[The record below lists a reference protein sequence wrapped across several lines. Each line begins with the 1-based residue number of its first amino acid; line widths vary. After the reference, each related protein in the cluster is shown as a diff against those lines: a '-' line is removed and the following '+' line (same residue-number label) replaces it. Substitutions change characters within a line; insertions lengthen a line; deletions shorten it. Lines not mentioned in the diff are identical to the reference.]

1 MGGAGG
7 IERAYGREQKR
18 WQCFAYLVLPLC
30 HDPSPVV
37 CGHLHCPEVL
47 VLHPSIKSR
56 LLSLLLLLAL
66 ALLPL
71 PAGRSVD
78 AATLYTVLTDANF
91 LSAAPGFDQDSIQQV
106 LERVKSPLAGYQEV
120 VGDDRFSA
128 ARSFYSASISRD
140 DSLNPQVLL
149 AILHAS
155 GVIRVSPQAPFTL
168 SLQET
173 AAQLW
178 QGYRDHQ
185 SGARSLVLAD
195 GLRLSTGEET
205 NAGTYALAHYY
216 AARSRNQDELNAYLD
231 NWLQAYLFLFQQ
243 NPGED
248 ELMVM
253 SVPDIEPFLHLP
265 FAQPEGNFLKI
276 NSFFDHVNP
285 GISFDDSLLRFDG
298 KDFTGAGFS
307 DCTLGV
313 NCYGG
318 HNALDYST
326 GAGMPML
333 AAASGKVVYRYYNTD
348 PAKGTVDSGLII
360 DHGNGYRT
368 TYWHM
373 DPIQVDLNA
382 NVTQGQQIGLSG
394 NIGKSS
400 GAHLHFGLRLT
411 SNSKS
416 VDPYGW
422 WSSSTDPWGD
432 SRWMWAGDLVA
443 DNREA
448 QAQLFYRSF
457 WYRDTNGYLGESY
470 YTMSVDTDSKSTNWA
485 VWGAY
490 IPSAATYNV
499 YAYWPANLNNTRS
512 ARYRIFHAGGS
523 TLVSADQSAGGNEF
537 VLLGSFSMARGPVA
551 VILTDF
557 TGEVESRR
565 VYFDAIKW
573 ALRSIYPPT
582 DIKLSK
588 TNVAENVAVGT
599 QVATI
604 STTDADIG
612 DVHTY
617 ALVSGSGSDDNN
629 AFSVSGNRLLTA
641 VPLDFETK
649 NSYAIRLRTTDSG
662 GASFEKAFTIAVTN
676 VNDPPTS
683 LSLSGTSLEENLP
696 AGTTV
701 GMFRTTDQDSTDSH
715 NYTLVS
721 GIGSTDNGLYTIS
734 GSSLKTKNTFN
745 FESKPVH
752 SIRVRVTDSGG
763 LWYEQTFNIQIIDVN
778 EAPTNILLSK
788 NRVSEKRPAGTLIG
802 LVSAVDQ
809 DAGNNHTFTLVEG
822 TGSADNISFTIADH
836 SLLTAEVFDLAV
848 KSSYTIRL
856 CATDQDGLFY
866 EKVFTIT
873 ISPFNEPPTDISLS
887 KTSVAENR
895 PVGTIAG
902 SFSTTDPNEDDTF
915 VYTLVDGEGS
925 TDNTSF
931 TISGNAL
938 KTAIVFDFETTSS
951 YSIRVRT
958 TDSGSLF
965 YEKAFSIQITDI
977 NEAPTSLVLSKAT
990 VDENQPAGTAVGSLS
1005 ASDPDAGDTHRY
1017 SLVSGTG
1024 SADNAAFHI
1033 QNNQLQTAVTFDY
1046 EVRHTYNI
1054 RLRVTDAGGLFL
1066 EAPFIITIRDMN
1078 DAPTALF
1085 LTGSEIPE
1093 NNDVDDKIGFFTTQ
1107 DQDTWDSHTYHLVPG
1122 SGDSGNAAFRIN
1134 GSYLLAVRSFDY
1146 ETQTSYSVR
1155 VRVVDQGGLW
1165 YEAVFVI
1172 AILPV
1177 NEYPPTDILLDRAS
1191 VPEHR
1196 PPSTRVGRLS
1206 AVDADH
1212 GDWHTFELVSGS
1224 GGQDNHL
1231 FTVEGDTLRT
1241 AVAFDYE
1248 LRSSYSIR
1256 IRVTDSGG
1264 LWTEKMFL
1272 IAIEDRLEFF
1282 FPFLQ

>member
-1 MGGAGG
+1 LQSF
-7 IERAYGREQKR
+7 IPR
-18 WQCFAYLVLPLC
+18 
-30 HDPSPVV
+30 
-37 CGHLHCPEVL
+37 
-47 VLHPSIKSR
+47 R

-71 PAGRSVD
+71 PAERSVD

-91 LSAAPGFDQDSIQQV
+91 FSAAPGFDQDSIQQM

-128 ARSFYSASISRD
+128 ARSFYTASMSRD
-140 DSLNPQVLL
+140 DNLNPQVLV

-155 GVIRVSPQAPFTL
+155 GELKDQPQAPFTR
-168 SLQET
+168 SLQEI
-173 AAQLW
+173 AAHLW
-178 QGYRDHQ
+178 DAYRAHQ
-185 SGARSLVLAD
+185 AGERNLALVN
-195 GLRLSTGEET
+195 GLRLTSGEET
-205 NAGTYALAHYY
+205 NAATYALAHYY

-231 NWLQAYLFLFQQ
+231 NWLQAYLFLFQKD
-243 NPGED
+243 PGED

-298 KDFTGAGFS
+298 KDFPGAGFS

-348 PAKGTVDSGLII
+348 PAKGAVDSGLII

-411 SNSKS
+411 SNNKS

-432 SRWMWAGDLVA
+432 SRWMWAGDLTA

-490 IPSAATYNV
+490 IPSAGTYNV
-499 YAYWPANLNNTRS
+499 YAYWPVNMNNTRS

-523 TLVSADQSAGGNEF
+523 TLVSADQSAGGDEF

-551 VILTDF
+551 VILNDF

-599 QVATI
+599 QVAALTSI
-604 STTDADIG
+604 DADAG

-617 ALVSGSGSDDNN
+617 ALVSGAGSDDNN

-641 VPLDFETK
+641 VPLDFEIK
-649 NSYAIRLRTTDSG
+649 NNYAIRLRTTDSG
-662 GASFEKAFTIAVTN
+662 GATFEKPFTITVTN

-683 LSLSGTSLEENLP
+683 LSLSWTSLEENLP
-696 AGTTV
+696 VGTIV
-701 GMFRTTDQDSTDSH
+701 GTLSTTDQDIGDTH
-715 NYTLVS
+715 TFTLVS
-721 GIGSTDNGLYTIS
+721 GVGSTDNGFYAIS
-734 GSSLKTKNTFN
+734 GSSLKTKNSFN
-745 FESKPVH
+745 FESTPVH

-763 LWYEQTFNIQIIDVN
+763 LWYEQTFTIQIIDVN
-778 EAPTNILLSK
+778 EAPTNIQLSK
-788 NRVSEKRPAGTLIG
+788 NRVSEKKPAGTLVG
-802 LVSAVDQ
+802 LISAVDQ
-809 DAGNNHTFTLVEG
+809 DAGNTHTYALVD
-822 TGSADNISFTIADH
+822 GSGDADNLSFMIADH
-836 SLLTAEVFDLAV
+836 SLLTAEVFDLAA
-848 KSSYTIRL
+848 KGSYTIRL
-856 CATDQDGLFY
+856 RATDQDGLFY
-866 EKVFTIT
+866 EKAFTIT
-873 ISPFNEPPTDISLS
+873 ISPFNEQPKDISLS
-887 KTSVAENR
+887 KTSIDENR
-895 PVGTIAG
+895 PVGTTVG
-902 SFSTTDPNEDDTF
+902 SFSTTDPNEDDVF

-925 TDNTSF
+925 ADNASF
-931 TISGNAL
+931 TISGNSL
-938 KTAIVFDFETTSS
+938 VTAAVFDFETISS

-965 YEKAFSIQITDI
+965 YEKAFTIQITDV
-977 NEAPTSLVLSKAT
+977 NEKPTSLILSNTA
-990 VDENQPAGTAVGSLS
+990 VDENLPAGTLVGILS
-1005 ASDPDAGDTHRY
+1005 ALDPDAGDTHRY

-1024 SADNAAFHI
+1024 SVDNTAFRV
-1033 QNNQLQTAVTFDY
+1033 QDNQLQTAVTFDY
-1046 EVRHTYNI
+1046 ETRHTYNI
-1054 RLRVTDAGGLFL
+1054 RVRVTDAGGLFL
-1066 EAPFIITIRDMN
+1066 EAHFIITIRDMN

-1085 LTGSEIPE
+1085 LTGNEIPE
-1093 NNDVDDKIGFFTTQ
+1093 NNQVDDKIGVMTVI
-1107 DQDTWDSHTYHLVPG
+1107 DQDTWDSHSYYLVQG
-1122 SGDSGNAAFRIN
+1122 EGDSGNTAFRIN
-1134 GSYLLAVRSFDY
+1134 GSYLLAAKSFDY

-1196 PPSTRVGRLS
+1196 SPGTRVGSLS

-1212 GDWHTFELVSGS
+1212 GDWHTFELINGS

-1231 FTVEGDTLRT
+1231 FTIEGDTLRT
-1241 AVAFDYE
+1241 TVSFDYE

-1256 IRVTDSGG
+1256 MRVTDSGE

-1282 FPFLQ
+1282 FPFLH